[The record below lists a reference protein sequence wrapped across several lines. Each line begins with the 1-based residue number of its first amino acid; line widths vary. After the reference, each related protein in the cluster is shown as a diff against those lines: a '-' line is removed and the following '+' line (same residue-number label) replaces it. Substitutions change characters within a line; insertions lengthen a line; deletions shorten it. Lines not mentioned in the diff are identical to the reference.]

1 MNALVFQR
9 QLYDDYFTYLRS
21 PADAEVRVLRQ
32 PLRNA
37 CASMPVFNNGVT
49 GFHFP
54 TVKRISNFLLLRCT
68 EA

>member
-1 MNALVFQR
+1 MNSLVFQR

-21 PADAEVRVLRQ
+21 PANAEVRVLRQ

-54 TVKRISNFLLLRCT
+54 TVISISNLLLVKIT
-68 EA
+68 